1 MTRSAIFILLAA
13 VGGVAAL
20 NAAPAIKEAVSAPKG
35 DKPEAD
41 KPQSDKPNTDLAK
54 PLRQSP
60 ASPTKPKILLPTSK
74 VTPMK
79 DRVAVLGFLNKRNGI
94 SRDITLKP
102 GEAVRLG
109 DVVIRLRA
117 CETTEDWEYER
128 LTGAF
133 VQVLVNDPDK
143 KWRKYFSGWLFKES
157 PSLNVVEH
165 PIYDVWP
172 KQCQMRHPDTGPETK
187 VVRGGDEPREKG
199 ASDDVE

>member
-1 MTRSAIFILLAA
+1 MKRSAIFILLAA

-20 NAAPAIKEAVSAPKG
+20 NATPAIKEAVSAPKE
-35 DKPEAD
+35 DKPKADKPKAELTKPEA
-41 KPQSDKPNTDLAK
+41 
-54 PLRQSP
+54 QSP
-60 ASPTKPKILLPTSK
+60 ASPAKPKILPPTSK

-117 CETTEDWEYER
+117 CETNEDWEYER

-172 KQCQMRHPDTGPETK
+172 KQCLMRHPDTGPETK

-199 ASDDVE
+199 SSGDDE

>member
-1 MTRSAIFILLAA
+1 MKRGLIFVLLGA

-20 NAAPAIKEAVSAPKG
+20 NAAPAIKEAVSAPKE
-35 DKPEAD
+35 DAPKADRPEV
-41 KPQSDKPNTDLAK
+41 SLAK
-54 PLRQSP
+54 PKTQTP
-60 ASPTKPKILLPTSK
+60 AAPAKPQALPPTSK
-74 VTPMK
+74 ITPMK

-117 CETTEDWEYER
+117 CETTQDWEYER

-133 VQVLVNDPDK
+133 VQLLVNDPDK
-143 KWRKYFSGWLFKES
+143 KWRKYFSGWLYKES

-187 VVRGGDEPREKG
+187 IVRGGDEPREKG
-199 ASDDVE
+199 ASEEDE

>member
-1 MTRSAIFILLAA
+1 MRRSLILVLLGA

-20 NAAPAIKEAVSAPKG
+20 NAAPAVKEAVSAPKV
-35 DKPEAD
+35 DQPKA
-41 KPQSDKPNTDLAK
+41 DLAK
-54 PLRQSP
+54 PKPQPP
-60 ASPTKPKILLPTSK
+60 AAPAKPKALPPSSK
-74 VTPMK
+74 ITPMK

-117 CETTEDWEYER
+117 CETTQDWEYER

-133 VQVLVNDPDK
+133 VQVLVNDPDQ
-143 KWRKYFSGWLFKES
+143 KWRKYFSGWLYKES

-172 KQCQMRHPDTGPETK
+172 KECRMRHPDTGPETK
-187 VVRGGDEPREKG
+187 VVRGGDEPKEKS
-199 ASDDVE
+199 ASGDDEE